1 MERLP
6 VPNQTCCVDRLV
18 LDSDDAGPRKTR
30 SSSLP
35 AKLSDEV
42 EEIIAYVEETLRNDT
57 DFLGSSTNYRI
68 QEKESVYQNE
78 TTSRS
83 SSSSSSNFVRST
95 LLTPVSAGHVQLKA
109 RCSLNSSEPSRPVSA
124 DSGNPDSECC
134 HTRPVSRN
142 SSVGIIRNDKER
154 EPNLDKVVINV
165 GGQRFTTLKSTLQ
178 NVSNTRL
185 SRLSEQDMFFDRTN
199 NEYFFDRNPRCFES
213 ILDFYRT
220 GNLHFMHGLC
230 GPSIKQ
236 ELDFWQ
242 INEVSL
248 PFSSYIVVW
257 ERTTHI
263 SICSYSPL
271 ECQWI
276 GCPAFSSCVPVL
288 SDLVGL
294 GVKIWHFHHCNS
306 IAIL

>member
-1 MERLP
+1 MERLH
-6 VPNQTCCVDRLV
+6 VPNQTCCVDMLV

-57 DFLGSSTNYRI
+57 DLVGSSANNRNR
-68 QEKESVYQNE
+68 ESFFQNQ
-78 TTSRS
+78 TASRPSS
-83 SSSSSSNFVRST
+83 SSSSSSNFVRGN
-95 LLTPVSAGHVQLKA
+95 LLTPVCAGHVQF
-109 RCSLNSSEPSRPVSA
+109 LNSSEPSRPVSA

-142 SSVGIIRNDKER
+142 SSVGKICHDRER
-154 EPNLDKVVINV
+154 EPNLDKVIINV

-242 INEVSL
+242 INEVSWL
-248 PFSSYIVVW
+248 FFHTLWFGKEQLTFLFV
-257 ERTTHI
+257 HI
-263 SICSYSPL
+263 
-271 ECQWI
+271 
-276 GCPAFSSCVPVL
+276 
-288 SDLVGL
+288 DT
-294 GVKIWHFHHCNS
+294 
-306 IAIL
+306 